1 MIRRPP
7 RSTLFP
13 YTTLFRSVS
22 GQHALKIQVVLHDI
36 GRLQVEVDGLKVRF
50 ETRGSCRTNRS
61 SDVEALRSVR
71 ERRLCAAGARR
82 ERRVQAPREHVVFG
96 EDLVKENP
104 EAGTH

>member
-22 GQHALKIQVVLHDI
+22 GQHALKIQVVLHDV

-50 ETRGSCRTNRS
+50 ETRGSCRTNGS
-61 SDVEALRSVR
+61 SEVEALRSVR
-71 ERRLCAAGARR
+71 ERRLCAARARR
-82 ERRVQAPREHVVFG
+82 EWRGQAPPEHAGFW
-96 EDLVKENP
+96 EELVKEKTQT
-104 EAGTH
+104 GTH